1 MNTDNLRNSMIE
13 YLQYDEEQFVTE
25 KTELIKILQNSYIN
39 FITEFMLSKVT
50 IEIRVKISMLKQ
62 AKIYEHQLYKL
73 CRLFVEHHNKYDLN
87 IEIVPAVNEAKQD
100 YAENEILFENIKPK
114 IISQLKI
121 AKYTIWIAVAW
132 FTDIDIYNEL
142 IEKKAQGVNIRI
154 ITSDELSNRRLLEKL
169 NKFDLVKIPIQ
180 GSNRLHNKFCIIDL
194 EYVMHGSYNWSKNAI
209 NNKETWPIFKSR
221 EMAEEF

>member
-1 MNTDNLRNSMIE
+1 M
-13 YLQYDEEQFVTE
+13 
-25 KTELIKILQNSYIN
+25 
-39 FITEFMLSKVT
+39 
-50 IEIRVKISMLKQ
+50 
-62 AKIYEHQLYKL
+62 
-73 CRLFVEHHNKYDLN
+73 N

-209 NNKETWPIFKSR
+209 NNKETWQIFKSR
-221 EMAEEF
+221 EMAEEFSNQFLKLYTEYKDTDHKDIAHKDAVYAKYNFLDFKDTTQHKNNELNFWNV